1 MHTPCILNRIQLTLM
16 GEMMGILKGFASEFL
31 LLQPVEGRSRYFIQE
46 FKEILVKYLTLL
58 ELDPAIVEARSDY
71 YIVSL
76 YLYHLGGKV
85 PSGRNLEEVPEA
97 AFYYVFGS
105 VPYFSLESPEM
116 NFVRAFNN
124 KLAKFGEEHG
134 FFDTEYALVFIVCL
148 DFDFSVC
155 V

>member
-1 MHTPCILNRIQLTLM
+1 MQLALL

-31 LLQPVEGRSRYFIQE
+31 LLQPVEGPSRYFIQE
-46 FKEILVKYLTLL
+46 FKAILVRYLTLL

-76 YLYHLGGKV
+76 YLYHLGDKL
-85 PSGRNLEEVPEA
+85 PSGQTLKDVTES
-97 AFYYVFGS
+97 FFSYLFGY
-105 VPYFSLESPEM
+105 VPYFSLESPEL

-124 KLAKFGEEHG
+124 KIAKFGEENG
-134 FFDTEYALVFIVCL
+134 FIDAEYALVFIFCL
-148 DFDFSVC
+148 DFDIFSLC